1 MILVLTCNCGS
12 VEQKARTFLKKVGYP
27 DWLNIQIYKGKDK
40 TKRAIQYIPHYPEV
54 DMLNHFLESASK
66 YVVILGYDGNECRWS
81 DIAHNYSKS
90 AIDAE
95 FIVKRFA

>member
-1 MILVLTCNCGS
+1 MILVVTCNCGS
-12 VEQKARTFLKKVGYP
+12 VEQKARTFLKKVGYT
-27 DWLNIQIYKGKDK
+27 DWLNIPIYKGKDK
-40 TKRAIQYIPHYPEV
+40 TKRAIQYVPHYPEI

-66 YVVILGYDGNECRWS
+66 YVVILGYDGNECKWS

-90 AIDAE
+90 SIDAE